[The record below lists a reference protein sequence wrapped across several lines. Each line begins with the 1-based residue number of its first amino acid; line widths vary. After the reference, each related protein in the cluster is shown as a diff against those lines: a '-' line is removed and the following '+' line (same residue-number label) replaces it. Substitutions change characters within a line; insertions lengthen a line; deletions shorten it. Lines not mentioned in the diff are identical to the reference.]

1 MFSSVRQINYKLYS
15 KLDAKHDQLQ
25 YTFSEALSHCRMQF
39 IDFMKL
45 PYDYNWPDAHL
56 KTNQTIFNRN
66 FLHFTQFSPNIYFEV
81 SELLQ
86 FSLAWDFFF
95 FIWNMKIHFNE
106 QLIDQKVQTKNYDKL
121 KLVRRN
127 DRQIEAYES
136 KIISTKFQKMNVL
149 NSILWFLSRL

>member
-1 MFSSVRQINYKLYS
+1 
-15 KLDAKHDQLQ
+15 
-25 YTFSEALSHCRMQF
+25 
-39 IDFMKL
+39 
-45 PYDYNWPDAHL
+45 
-56 KTNQTIFNRN
+56 
-66 FLHFTQFSPNIYFEV
+66 
-81 SELLQ
+81 
-86 FSLAWDFFF
+86 
-95 FIWNMKIHFNE
+95 MKIHFNE